1 MKSIIKYKTHYS
13 VKDYH
18 IGDFPKLER
27 YFCVYNKVTHKYESL
42 AIIYDKESR
51 ELRFPGG
58 ANEYAVRALSGSF
71 IEYDN
76 SYDVYDNISIRI
88 TIPPRN
94 ELQKDMVK
102 FLIGEGD
109 YKWNKNCSQLACNA
123 ETGEGKTYAAISNM
137 TYMRCR
143 MLVVVNRKNIKE
155 NWINEICKFTDIDKA
170 RVLDVDSS
178 IIIDI
183 VEGKIDPSKYYAF
196 VVIHRTIQR
205 VASTHGW
212 KYISKFFELIR
223 IGLKVYDEANME
235 FANSVFIDCFTNTY
249 RTLYLTAN
257 MEKSAVEDNI
267 VFQNCF
273 KGVPKF
279 DQYKLGYTES
289 KRHII
294 MIAILY
300 DSHPSYEDQKMCMN
314 GLYGFNPK
322 SYSEYQVTEDD
333 KFFEVVRTTVEK
345 FTVNNNMRSL
355 VLVSKIKACSIVADF
370 IKKEFPDI
378 EVGIYNSSISKKDK
392 EYVLENSKLIVSTIQ
407 SLGFSETITGL
418 RFVLNCEAFRFKA
431 TGNQASGR
439 LRRLFTGDDC
449 YYAEIVDEGFS
460 SIRSQFR
467 SRIKYYKKLFKEII
481 KLEI

>member
-13 VKDYH
+13 VKDYR

-42 AIIYDKESR
+42 AIIYDKDSR

-58 ANEYAVRALSGSF
+58 ANEYAVRSLSGSF
-71 IEYDN
+71 IDYDN
-76 SYDVYDNISIRI
+76 SYDLYDNISIRI

-94 ELQKDMVK
+94 DLQKDMVK

-123 ETGEGKTYAAISNM
+123 ETGEGKTYAAISTM

-155 NWINEICKFTDIDKA
+155 NWINEICKFTDIDKI
-170 RVLDVDSS
+170 RVLDIDSS
-178 IIIDI
+178 IIVDI
-183 VEGKIDPSKYYAF
+183 VEGRIDPSKYYAF

-205 VASTHGW
+205 VATTHGW
-212 KYISKFFELIR
+212 NYITKFFQLLK

-257 MEKSAVEDNI
+257 MEKSSIDDNI

-273 KGVPKF
+273 KSVPKF

-294 MIAILY
+294 MIAVVY
-300 DSHPSYEDQKMCMN
+300 NSNPSYDDQQNCIN

-322 SYSEYQVTEDD
+322 SYSEYQITDD
-333 KFFEVVRTTVEK
+333 KHFFGIVDMLCEK
-345 FTVNNNMRSL
+345 FTLSNKMRSL
-355 VLVSKIKACSIVADF
+355 ILVSKIKSCSILAEY
-370 IKKEFPDI
+370 IKKKFPDI
-378 EVGIYNSSISKKDK
+378 NVGIYNSSISKKDK
-392 EYVLENSKLIVSTIQ
+392 ETVLETSDLIVSTIA
-407 SLGFSETITGL
+407 SLGFSETISNL

-439 LRRLFTGDDC
+439 LRRLFNGDDC
-449 YYAEIVDEGFS
+449 YYVELVDEGFS
-460 SIRSQFR
+460 SIKSQFKA
-467 SRIKYYKKLFKEII
+467 RIKYYKKLFKEII